1 MEQGE
6 KLLQEYIILKQTMAI
21 IQQERQKEH
30 EEWKLERET
39 LLEKHIILK
48 QLVTRYQLGLRTLK
62 V

>member
-21 IQQERQKEH
+21 QQQECQKER
-30 EEWKLERET
+30 EERKLEHET
-39 LLEKHIILK
+39 LLQEYMILK
-48 QLVTRYQLGLRTLK
+48 QLVTQYQLGLRTLK

>member
-21 IQQERQKEH
+21 QQQEHQKER
-30 EEWKLERET
+30 EERKLEHET
-39 LLEKHIILK
+39 LLQEYMIVK
-48 QLVTRYQLGLRTLK
+48 QLVTQYQLGLRTLK